1 MSTARD
7 ITPADPP
14 VEAPPAPVNA
24 APPALSEGARVG
36 RNTAFRVGA
45 QGVSA
50 LVNVG
55 AMVLLGNRLSAAG
68 YGEYAYWY
76 ALIPMISSSCDLG
89 AGTIVTREMV
99 RRPADAART
108 LGDGLQLR
116 VLVATF
122 LLLGSFAGRLM
133 LPAADQALLSLV
145 VLAAV
150 FDFSQDAAVWTFR
163 ARERLDLE
171 SVLLL
176 VSQLAWLAGIVTALS
191 LGGSLPFLL
200 GSAVTAFVLRT
211 LVGATMLARLG
222 LRPRFEFDA
231 GRLRRL
237 VAEGWPI
244 GLALVLVVVYGRVG
258 VFVLKALS
266 THVDV
271 ACFNVSYLLSQ
282 PFGFLAS
289 ALSMAAFPAF
299 ARRARRLKPGPGAE
313 RHDLSGPMRGAIKYQ
328 LVVSVPI
335 AAGLFLMAGTLVP
348 LLFHG
353 GKGYEGAVATLR
365 VMSLAVPFVFLNLHA
380 RYLLAAIDR
389 QRIYLAAVCVG
400 LVVNVAGCVLTARA
414 FGAVGAAWTFTVA
427 ETLVFVVC
435 QAALAAEVPF
445 PALLA
450 QAWRPLAAALVMAA
464 AVAGVRGAGWLAQ
477 VAVGAVAYGV
487 ALVVTRALSR
497 EEWSVLRGVLA
508 TFRPSRTARLAGRTG
523 PA

>member
-1 MSTARD
+1 MNTAHR
-7 ITPADPP
+7 ITPAAAVEVPPPP
-14 VEAPPAPVNA
+14 VKAAVPAH
-24 APPALSEGARVG
+24 SEGARVG
-36 RNTAFRVGA
+36 RNTAFRAAA
-45 QGVSA
+45 QAVSA
-50 LVNVG
+50 LINVG

-76 ALIPMISSSCDLG
+76 ALIPLISSTCDLG

-108 LGDGLQLR
+108 LGDGLLLR
-116 VLVATF
+116 ALVAT
-122 LLLGSFAGRLM
+122 LLLALSVASRLM
-133 LPAADQALLSLV
+133 LPAGLLSLV

-150 FDFSQDAAVWTFR
+150 FDFSTDSAVWTFR

-176 VSQLAWLAGIVTALS
+176 VSQLAWLAGIVVALS
-191 LGGSLPFLL
+191 LGGSLPYLL
-200 GSAVTAFVLRT
+200 GSAVVAYVLRT
-211 LVGATMLARLG
+211 IVGATMLVRMG
-222 LRPRFEFDA
+222 LRPRFELDA
-231 GRLRRL
+231 GRVRRL

-266 THVDV
+266 TRVDV

-299 ARRARRLKPGPGAE
+299 ARRASRPQAGSGIDPQGLA
-313 RHDLSGPMRGAIKYQ
+313 GPMRAAIKYQ

-335 AAGLFLMAGTLVP
+335 GAGLLLLAGSLVP

-365 VMSLAVPFVFLNLHA
+365 VMSLAVPFVFVNLHS
-380 RYLLAAIDR
+380 RYLLAAIGR

-400 LVVNVAGCVLTARA
+400 LVVNVVGCVLTART
-414 FGAVGAAWTFTVA
+414 FGAIGAAWTFAIA
-427 ETLVFVVC
+427 EVLVFMVC
-435 QAALAAEVPF
+435 QTALAAEVPLT
-445 PALLA
+445 ALLA
-450 QAWRPLAAALVMAA
+450 QAWRPVAGALVMAV
-464 AVAGVRGAGWLAQ
+464 AVVGVHGAGWLVQ
-477 VAVGAVAYGV
+477 VAVGAVAYGAVLV
-487 ALVVTRALSR
+487 ATRALSPA
-497 EEWSVLRGVLA
+497 EWSVLRGVLA
-508 TFRPSRTARLAGRTG
+508 TFRPSRPARLAGRTG